1 MNISG
6 HIGPVPSGRFTMF
19 SALRQFPAVGYK
31 AWSGED
37 FVASWFATRVAGHQ
51 VGFKGNVP
59 VFQAA
64 AFDQVFQHV
73 ESAPGNF
80 IDRH

>member
-31 AWSGED
+31 A
-37 FVASWFATRVAGHQ
+37 
-51 VGFKGNVP
+51 
-59 VFQAA
+59 
-64 AFDQVFQHV
+64 
-73 ESAPGNF
+73 
-80 IDRH
+80 